1 MNVVS
6 ARARIDS
13 EEEKV
18 KQWTKNTTKLIITKN
33 IYYFVFGHF
42 FFLSVAHIA
51 NEIPMKQ
58 YQLL

>member
-1 MNVVS
+1 MDKKHNQTHNN
-6 ARARIDS
+6 
-13 EEEKV
+13 K
-18 KQWTKNTTKLIITKN
+18 KY

-58 YQLL
+58 YQLLWNVLWFKSWGVII